1 MPPSVDDVGSTARRA
16 EQSPWT
22 ERLGRVG
29 LAARTVV
36 WFVLAGLV
44 VQLALGLGTA
54 QSTDQS
60 GALKSIAGTA
70 WGTVLLVALVL
81 GFLLWAGYQLLA
93 AAVGHRGDTDDK
105 KRLGHRLKS
114 LAEGLLYLLAAL
126 SAYRVL
132 TGAGADSEQ
141 QTTSL
146 TARIMGVTGGRTLV
160 GLLGLAAVAL
170 AAALAWRAVQRKHAE
185 KLDGS
190 RVPAQLRRPAVTVG
204 VVGLLGR
211 AAVVGLVGV
220 FLVQAALAFDA
231 AKAKGLDASLRTVA
245 EQPFGQLLLGLAAVG
260 ILAYAV
266 WSLVETLWRDL

>member
-16 EQSPWT
+16 ERSPWT
-22 ERLGRVG
+22 ERLARVG
-29 LAARTVV
+29 LAARTLV

-44 VQLALGLGTA
+44 VQLALGLGTT
-54 QSTDQS
+54 QSADQS

-105 KRLGHRLKS
+105 QRLGHRLKS

-146 TARIMGVTGGRTLV
+146 TARVMGVTGGRTLV
-160 GLLGLAAVAL
+160 GLLGVAAVAL
-170 AAALAWRAVQRKHAE
+170 AGVLAWRAVQRKHAK

-211 AAVVGLVGV
+211 SAVVGLVGV

-231 AKAKGLDASLRTVA
+231 AQAKGLDASLRTVA